1 MASPES
7 GATHRGRPAARAHSG
22 ETVRRRLIE
31 ALAGRLPFYYGWVI
45 LGVICAVAFSRQGPA
60 VATLSIFIEPMTGEF
75 GWSRTEI
82 SAAVSIGGILAA
94 ATSPLIGPFLDR
106 NGARAVLCFAVLTT
120 GFPLLLLSWTG
131 SLLYFY
137 LFYCVARM
145 NFAGPYDLGIYGTI
159 VNWFVRRRSFVTS
172 LTTMALMSGLIVMP
186 LIAHFTMQAADW
198 RAAWVA
204 VGLATLVLGF
214 VPVWLLHVRRP
225 EDLGLLPDGDRP
237 VPEPAGGDDNAAV
250 PLSDEPAYSRRE
262 AMATPA
268 FWLLSLFTLLVY
280 PIQAGISLH
289 QAPLLIEHGLDA
301 TIAATAV
308 STFSLFSAIAGVS
321 YGFWPRRIPLQWTL
335 VLVALS
341 LALSAFVMNAADTP
355 LKAYV
360 AAALF
365 GCGIGGLVTMLPI
378 AWADYFG
385 RRSYGAIRGAALTVQ
400 VVAQAAGPLIAGGL
414 RDLTGSYDAAL
425 TTFVGLGLA
434 GAAAALLAKTPAGAG
449 PKS

>member
-1 MASPES
+1 M
-7 GATHRGRPAARAHSG
+7 
-22 ETVRRRLIE
+22 RRRLIE

-60 VATLSIFIEPMTGEF
+60 VATLSIFIEPMTSEF

-94 ATSPLIGPFLDR
+94 ASSPLIGPFLDR

-120 GFPLLLLSWTG
+120 GFPLLLLSGTG

-159 VNWFVRRRSFVTS
+159 VNWFVRQRSFVTS

-198 RAAWVA
+198 RTAWIA

-237 VPEPAGGDDNAAV
+237 APEAETATGDDRPTT
-250 PLSDEPAYSRRE
+250 PLSAEPAYSRRE

-308 STFSLFSAIAGVS
+308 STFSLFSAISGVS
-321 YGFWPRRIPLQWTL
+321 YGFWPRRVPLQWAL
-335 VLVALS
+335 VLVAVS
-341 LALSAFVMNAADTP
+341 LAASAFVMNGADTP

-400 VVAQAAGPLIAGGL
+400 VVAQAAGPLVAGGL
-414 RDLTGSYDAAL
+414 RDLTGSYEAAL
-425 TTFVGLGLA
+425 MTFAALGVA
-434 GAAAALLAKTPAGAG
+434 GAAAALLAKTPPSSG
-449 PKS
+449 PKT